1 MTQFWNY
8 EKDGRDLGPFSP
20 NEIKK
25 LANSGVISPETLV
38 WQDGTSRRVPAI
50 LVRGLIVPKV
60 AIDVSGTQ
68 RDASSLSG
76 GQGQISENKKN
87 VVYTEIQQS
96 KNFII
101 SDVLHFFQ
109 TVDGRVLKRLH
120 PQRYAIILLAI
131 LGLSATV
138 ICPILSGGFNFFTII
153 YQILSLLSLLPTL
166 AVFVGNPREPMHL
179 IISTILV
186 KFEGA
191 FAILWFIIILLAQ
204 FYKMISG
211 TFSWISEKFSNG
223 VRYIESWFVDA
234 PNTIQKFEG
243 PENYI
248 PYIMMIVCISIVLLV
263 IFGRLLGSKN
273 NSEA

>member
-1 MTQFWNY
+1 M
-8 EKDGRDLGPFSP
+8 
-20 NEIKK
+20 
-25 LANSGVISPETLV
+25 
-38 WQDGTSRRVPAI
+38 
-50 LVRGLIVPKV
+50 

-68 RDASSLSG
+68 RDASSLSA
-76 GQGQISENKKN
+76 GQGQISENKN
-87 VVYTEIQQS
+87 DVVYTEIQQS

-138 ICPILSGGFNFFTII
+138 ICPILFGGINFFTII

-211 TFSWISEKFSNG
+211 TMG
-223 VRYIESWFVDA
+223 
-234 PNTIQKFEG
+234 
-243 PENYI
+243 
-248 PYIMMIVCISIVLLV
+248 
-263 IFGRLLGSKN
+263 
-273 NSEA
+273 

>member
-68 RDASSLSG
+68 RDASSLSA
-76 GQGQISENKKN
+76 GQGQISENKN
-87 VVYTEIQQS
+87 DVVYTEIQQS

-138 ICPILSGGFNFFTII
+138 ICPILSGGINFLTII

-211 TFSWISEKFSNG
+211 TMGWISEKISNG
-223 VRYIESWFVDA
+223 LLWIESLFGAV
-234 PNTIQKFEG
+234 PNTIQKSEG